1 MSKNFFNLHVLS
13 LDRATSSDCY
23 KIELTSM
30 KRMTRILL
38 NDFNKTIEELPAKPL
53 LIINTFDNRN
63 AKIHALL

>member
-1 MSKNFFNLHVLS
+1 
-13 LDRATSSDCY
+13 
-23 KIELTSM
+23 M

-38 NDFNKTIEELPAKPL
+38 NDFNKTMEELPAKPL